1 MCLFLCQEQPIL
13 QAHFL
18 LQQPVQ
24 YQNNTGGSSGG
35 KRQTIIERKAL
46 TYMRIFRVNL
56 VFLKITLV
64 RWLCWQEHLGL
75 DSIKL
80 NTAMTRPCWTWLK
93 VRCWKNH
100 LLRGS
105 GFESATANGNIS
117 MLKKKYF
124 WYKTPNKTEK
134 RSHAK
139 NNTTSPCPK
148 TLIPSLDVLQ
158 WGVPCASHCDMASPG
173 TIVRKVENEKMLG
186 HAQSRL
192 TFKGYFIAWYKT
204 EIIIFFKTT
213 PEKK

>member
-24 YQNNTGGSSGG
+24 YQNSTGGSSGG
-35 KRQTIIERKAL
+35 KRQTIIECKAL

-80 NTAMTRPCWTWLK
+80 NTAMTRPCWTWLR

-117 MLKKKYF
+117 MLKKILTG
-124 WYKTPNKTEK
+124 YKNPNKTENGPMPRTIQSPHVQKHSFPAWMYYSEVFPVPATVIWQVQAQLSEK
-134 RSHAK
+134 RK
-139 NNTTSPCPK
+139 MRKC
-148 TLIPSLDVLQ
+148 
-158 WGVPCASHCDMASPG
+158 WDMLSQDWHLKAIS
-173 TIVRKVENEKMLG
+173 
-186 HAQSRL
+186 
-192 TFKGYFIAWYKT
+192 
-204 EIIIFFKTT
+204 
-213 PEKK
+213 